1 MKIKKGMVLRD
12 VCGVQVIVGE
22 GLEAIDFGKMLS
34 LNETGAFLWRKATEQ
49 GDFSVDSL
57 ADALYREYD
66 VEQEQ
71 AKADVSRVVD
81 EWLAAGVI
89 E

>member
-1 MKIKKGMVLRD
+1 MKIKKGLVLRD

-22 GLEAIDFGKMLS
+22 GLDAIDFGKLLN
-34 LNETGAFLWRKATEQ
+34 LNETGAFLWKTATEQ

-57 ADALYREYD
+57 AEALCSEYD
-66 VEQEQ
+66 VTPER
-71 AKADVSRVVD
+71 AKSDVAGMVD
-81 EWLAAGVI
+81 EWSKAGVL